1 MTAAD
6 RPRLVLWDVDG
17 TLVDSAKLGR
27 DAFFEAFER
36 VTGGPP
42 REMVP
47 FAGRTDLEIA
57 LDMLEAAGVD
67 SAQEL
72 LDHFEEA
79 LVESMAARIDDLRT
93 YGRAL
98 PGADA
103 ALGRLQDEPGV
114 VQSLLTGNVERNA
127 LIKLSAFGLA
137 RYLDFGAGAYG
148 SDHRRRGE
156 LVAIARRR
164 AEERHGMRLE
174 SADVVLVGDTPL
186 DVAAAL
192 EGGAR
197 AVGVATGPYDEHAL
211 AAAGAHGVLRDL
223 SDTEAVIREVLA

>member
-1 MTAAD
+1 MTTAP
-6 RPRLVLWDVDG
+6 RPRLVLWDIDG

-42 REMVP
+42 SEMVP

-72 LDHFEEA
+72 LDDFEEA

-103 ALGRLQDEPGV
+103 ALGRLQGEPGV
-114 VQSLLTGNVERNA
+114 VQSLRSRQRAPPCPVS
-127 LIKLSAFGLA
+127 SAP
-137 RYLDFGAGAYG
+137 G
-148 SDHRRRGE
+148 SR
-156 LVAIARRR
+156 
-164 AEERHGMRLE
+164 
-174 SADVVLVGDTPL
+174 
-186 DVAAAL
+186 
-192 EGGAR
+192 
-197 AVGVATGPYDEHAL
+197 
-211 AAAGAHGVLRDL
+211 
-223 SDTEAVIREVLA
+223 